1 MAVTTFPRPTAPS
14 STEVETVLHDAG
26 LDAYVTSWVAWCPPD
41 LTVLDSGWW
50 VMVYGGPDRRDDAID
65 ALINAGYSCAV
76 LDGGTI
82 QAESLY
88 L

>member
-1 MAVTTFPRPTAPS
+1 MVTTFPRPPAPS
-14 STEVETVLHDAG
+14 STEVDAVLQAEG
-26 LDAYVTSWVAWCPPD
+26 LDAFVTSWVAWCPPD
-41 LTVLDSGWW
+41 QTVLNSGWW
-50 VMVYGGPDRRDDAID
+50 AMVVGGPECRDDAID

-82 QAESLY
+82 QVESLY